1 MEGDILGTII
11 NEQQAA
17 RELKESGAML
27 FPEQESQMKQL
38 LKTRKKRIN
47 RMAEPIKTQLTEEV
61 KIAMENFDPET
72 ANKKQIRG
80 MRKMLQ
86 ALSLEKYP
94 KKKKAKKEKV
104 KKSSKK

>member
-38 LKTRKKRIN
+38 LKTRRRHN

-61 KIAMENFDPET
+61 KIAMDQFDPET
-72 ANKKQIRG
+72 ANKKQIRA

-94 KKKKAKKEKV
+94 KKKKAKKEKA